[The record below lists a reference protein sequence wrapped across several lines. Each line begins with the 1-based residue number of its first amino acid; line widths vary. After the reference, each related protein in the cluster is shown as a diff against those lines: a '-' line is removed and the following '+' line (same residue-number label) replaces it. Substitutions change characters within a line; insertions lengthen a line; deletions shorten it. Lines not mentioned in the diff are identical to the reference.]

1 MSSQAWANMCYSMP
15 LTIPALE
22 TLGVLSMV
30 IDTLKRES
38 DTTISLS
45 AALAKRDELVAAI
58 KDYIDYYDELPFVG
72 KLHGRTFEGRIFKIP
87 YDDEMSE
94 GEAGLNIEV
103 FEAELFRPSP
113 LMNDITKT
121 FPGFGRTMWV
131 SYS

>member
-1 MSSQAWANMCYSMP
+1 MSSQAWANMCHSMP

-22 TLGVLSMV
+22 TLGALSMV

-45 AALAKRDELVAAI
+45 AALAKSDELVVAI
-58 KDYIDYYDELPFVG
+58 EDYIGNYDELPFVG
-72 KLHGRTFEGRIFKIP
+72 KLHGRSFEGRIISIS
-87 YDDEMSE
+87 YDHDISE
-94 GEAGLNIEV
+94 GEAGLNIEI
-103 FEAELFRPSP
+103 FEEELFRPSP
-113 LMNDITKT
+113 LMDDITKT